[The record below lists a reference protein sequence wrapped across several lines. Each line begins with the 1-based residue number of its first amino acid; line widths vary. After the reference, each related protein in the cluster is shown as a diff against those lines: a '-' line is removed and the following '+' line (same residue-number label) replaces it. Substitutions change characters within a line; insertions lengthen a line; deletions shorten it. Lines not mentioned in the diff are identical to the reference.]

1 MRIFSLKRFTR
12 SFRAALRG
20 MQTVL
25 REEQTFRIQL
35 VIALGVIASIFIF
48 DVAHWEAVALSMMAV
63 LVLVLELLNT
73 VFERVID
80 MTHPRLSP
88 YVGAVKDIL
97 AGTVLM
103 ASLGALII
111 GGFILWPHLVRT
123 LMG

>member
-1 MRIFSLKRFTR
+1 MGIFSSRRFFR

-20 MQTVL
+20 VRMVL
-25 REEQTFRIQL
+25 KEEQTFRIQL
-35 VIALGVIASIFIF
+35 LIAAFVIALIFILH
-48 DVAHWEAVALSMMAV
+48 VAHWEAVALAMMAV

-88 YVGAVKDIL
+88 YVGAIKDIL
-97 AGTVLM
+97 AGTVFI

-111 GGFILWPHLVRT
+111 GGFILWPHIIGML
-123 LMG
+123 